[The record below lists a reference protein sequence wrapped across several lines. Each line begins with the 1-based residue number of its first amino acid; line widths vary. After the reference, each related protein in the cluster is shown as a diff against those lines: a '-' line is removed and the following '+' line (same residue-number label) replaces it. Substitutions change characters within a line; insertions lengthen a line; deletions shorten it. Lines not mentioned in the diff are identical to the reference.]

1 MTGAFGLK
9 RFIGSLSFEKFD
21 AFLIFTAEEFTK
33 KLLVFAEKIA
43 TSKKP
48 LFLIRTK
55 IDKSDETKKE
65 TEEFNEEML
74 RKNLKKRLEENS
86 KAAKFDYSKHQIYLT
101 SNRHPDKWDFS
112 NLVKSIAQALPSL
125 QKESFSK
132 ISMMRNLD
140 AWENFQNFLKGTT

>member
-1 MTGAFGLK
+1 MTGEFDLK
-9 RFIGSLSFEKFD
+9 QFIGSLSIEKFD

-33 KLLVFAEKIA
+33 NLLVFAKKIA
-43 TSKKP
+43 TSNKP

-86 KAAKFDYSKHQIYLT
+86 KDAKFDHSKHQIYLI
-101 SNRHPDKWDFS
+101 SNRQPDKWDFS
-112 NLVKSIAQALPSL
+112 ILVKNIAQTLPSL

-132 ISMMRNLD
+132 IFMMRNLD
-140 AWENFQNFLKGTT
+140 ALEIFQNFLKGTT

>member
-9 RFIGSLSFEKFD
+9 RFIDSLSIEKFD

-33 KLLVFAEKIA
+33 NLLVFAEKIA
-43 TSKKP
+43 TNNRP